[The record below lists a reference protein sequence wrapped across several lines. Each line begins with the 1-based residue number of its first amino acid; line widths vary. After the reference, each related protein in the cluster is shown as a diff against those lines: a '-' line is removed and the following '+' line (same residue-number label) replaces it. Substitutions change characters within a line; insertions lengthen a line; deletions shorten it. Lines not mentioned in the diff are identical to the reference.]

1 MKINVHRPHSL
12 HIFFSNEDPWSIQ
25 HLPILSP
32 HRWLDVSLSKPRLVP
47 SWCPRG
53 RPDIHRDDFWGT
65 PCRHQRPRPEALD
78 QSDCTGGMNYWVNY
92 TWFLIFFLLNTDDFS
107 DLRAILR
114 IIYMLWGL
122 EWIWSQWAKCEAQ
135 NIERN
140 KMDYSNTGLQQF
152 RLKHSNIWI
161 IDMGIAAVGCFVRCS
176 SAKNHQVLM
185 LGCTTT
191 VGGSRG
197 RIVF

>member
-1 MKINVHRPHSL
+1 MYIDL
-12 HIFFSNEDPWSIQ
+12 IFCIFFLQWRSMKYPTSS
-25 HLPILSP
+25 HPIPTSLAWRLVVEATPGPQLVSSRTARYSP
-32 HRWLDVSLSKPRLVP
+32 RWLLRYTMPPPASKTARAT
-47 SWCPRG
+47 WN
-53 RPDIHRDDFWGT
+53 
-65 PCRHQRPRPEALD
+65 
-78 QSDCTGGMNYWVNY
+78 GMNYWVNY

-135 NIERN
+135 KIERN

-152 RLKHSNIWI
+152 RLNQWI

-176 SAKNHQVLM
+176 SAKNHRVLM

-191 VGGSRG
+191 VGYSRG

>member
-1 MKINVHRPHSL
+1 MKIHEVSNIFPSYPHILGLTSRRPSHAWSPVGVLANGQIFTAMTSEVHHAATGVQDL
-12 HIFFSNEDPWSIQ
+12 
-25 HLPILSP
+25 
-32 HRWLDVSLSKPRLVP
+32 KRLIKATARAT
-47 SWCPRG
+47 WN
-53 RPDIHRDDFWGT
+53 
-65 PCRHQRPRPEALD
+65 
-78 QSDCTGGMNYWVNY
+78 GMNYWVNY
-92 TWFLIFFLLNTDDFS
+92 TWFLIFFLLNTDDFC
-107 DLRAILR
+107 DLRAILTSR

-135 NIERN
+135 KIERS

-176 SAKNHQVLM
+176 SAKNYRVLM

-191 VGGSRG
+191 VGNSRG